1 MRLTPRAVL
10 ADMGGVMTEEDL
22 ASHYTTFPTPIM
34 TNYRGVTPTP
44 ISDPWASNLALHLR
58 KNVFEA

>member
-1 MRLTPRAVL
+1 
-10 ADMGGVMTEEDL
+10 MGGVMTEEDL

-34 TNYRGVTPTP
+34 ANYRGVTPTP

-58 KNVFEA
+58 KNRV